1 MKNRFG
7 LGFAISDTE
16 NKLKVKPFKT
26 IIMNNL
32 MLTKNG
38 NIRRDKRDL
47 GNYRGLASIMDELFN
62 DELPQMKNK
71 DFNKGLS
78 NPKVNILESDE
89 AYILNMAVPGF
100 KKTDFIIGLEN
111 EELSISTEIKVE
123 EEKKENYTRKE
134 FAYASFKRTFL
145 LPETVDETAIN
156 ASYTDGILTVS
167 IPKKEEAKPKPPRK
181 IEIS

>member
-1 MKNRFG
+1 
-7 LGFAISDTE
+7 
-16 NKLKVKPFKT
+16 
-26 IIMNNL
+26 MNNL

-38 NIRRDKRDL
+38 NILQRDKRNL
-47 GNYRGLASIMDELFN
+47 GNYGGWASLMDELFN
-62 DELPQMKNK
+62 DDEQSVKNK

-78 NPKVNILESDE
+78 NPKVNIIESDE
-89 AYILNMAVPGF
+89 AYILDMAVPGF
-100 KKTDFIIGLEN
+100 KKTDFIIGIEN
-111 EELSISTEIKVE
+111 EELSIAAEFKAE
-123 EEKKENYTRKE
+123 EDKKENYTRKE

-145 LPETVDETAIN
+145 LPETVDDTAIN

>member
-1 MKNRFG
+1 
-7 LGFAISDTE
+7 
-16 NKLKVKPFKT
+16 
-26 IIMNNL
+26 MNNL

-38 NIRRDKRDL
+38 NILQRDKRNS
-47 GNYRGLASIMDELFN
+47 GNYGGWASLMDELFN
-62 DELPQMKNK
+62 DDLPLVKNK

-89 AYILNMAVPGF
+89 AYILDMAVPGF
-100 KKTDFIIGLEN
+100 KKNDFIIGLEN
-111 EELSISTEIKVE
+111 EELSIAAEIKVE
-123 EEKKENYTRKE
+123 EDKKENYSRKE

-145 LPETVDETAIN
+145 LPETVDDTAIN

-167 IPKKEEAKPKPPRK
+167 IPKKEEAKPKPART